1 MYTACPKTPAACEV
15 TITVQVVGIVG
26 IVGVAGAGAQP
37 ANRTIKPTISIK
49 KNIFLFIFYT
59 SIILNIY
66 K

>member
-37 ANRTIKPTISIK
+37 ANRTIKPTINIK
-49 KNIFLFIFYT
+49 KTFFYSYFT
-59 SIILNIY
+59 PR
-66 K
+66 